1 MSYREFKT
9 AFGFGL
15 LPGVGTLFMALTTT
29 GGEVDVDVPILII
42 IGSTIGL
49 LFSFR
54 KGKTTQKWNSNMN
67 HQRRDRTL
75 VIRK

>member
-1 MSYREFKT
+1 
-9 AFGFGL
+9 
-15 LPGVGTLFMALTTT
+15 MALTTT